1 MGIAEITPGISGAT
15 IAGLFNVYKDFV
27 TFLNVFNPFKIKP
40 NLKYFLKEINF
51 NFIIPLLFGMAI
63 SIYLSAFAV
72 DFLRKNYLYEL
83 KIFLSAV
90 MLIAVIKNCGFD
102 QSFKDS
108 LKYLFDFILGLLI
121 AIVIALSL
129 VELDFNNSFLLVL
142 AGLLAF
148 AAFLLP
154 GISGS
159 LVLVILGVYGNV
171 TTAIKDIDLIF
182 LAPFIVGM
190 VISFLALPAQIIK
203 RINDNEIK
211 TKVFFSGGHN
221 KDSRINTLCAISLF
235 LPVTKVNLSL
245 LIQLGG

>member
-27 TFLNVFNPFKIKP
+27 TFLNVFNTFKIKP

-72 DFLRKNYLYEL
+72 DYLRKNYLYEL

-211 TKVFFSGGHN
+211 TNVFVSG
-221 KDSRINTLCAISLF
+221 
-235 LPVTKVNLSL
+235 
-245 LIQLGG
+245 LILGSIPAVWLHLV